1 MRKARSQRGF
11 KHSLDDRMTE
21 RLTAIFPFLLL
32 AALAAITFW
41 LDQMVQPPP
50 RGPDGTNR
58 HDPDYIVD
66 NLSARTTNEA
76 GNTAYTLFAVRMVH
90 YPDDDTTF
98 LTRPRFVSYRYG
110 QAPVTITS
118 NEALVSS
125 DGENVYFKDAVK
137 VTRAAY
143 GNHSEMVLQTSYLH
157 VIPDENIAKT
167 DRPVTITDAS
177 TVVNAIGLELNSE
190 TRVLK
195 LHSRVKGTYDPG
207 KAPKN
212 NEKAQAEQ

>member
-1 MRKARSQRGF
+1 MNG
-11 KHSLDDRMTE
+11 MTE

-32 AALAAITFW
+32 AALAALTFW
-41 LDQMVQPPP
+41 LDQVVQPPP
-50 RGPDGTNR
+50 RGSDGKSR

-66 NLSARTTNEA
+66 NLSALSTNEA
-76 GNTAYTLFAVRMVH
+76 GNAAYTLFAARMVH
-90 YPDDDTTF
+90 YPDDDTTL
-98 LTRPRFVSYRYG
+98 LTRPRLISYRSV
-110 QAPVTITS
+110 QAPVTITA

-125 DGENVYFKDAVK
+125 NGENVYFKNDVK

-143 GNHSEMVLQTSYLH
+143 GDHSEMVMLTTYLH
-157 VIPDENIAKT
+157 VIPDDNIAKT

-195 LHSRVKGTYDPG
+195 LHSRVRGTYDPG
-207 KAPKN
+207 KAPKDHA
-212 NEKAQAEQ
+212 KAQAER